1 MNCARNKAKEKGG
14 DFKISILYRWFLLLH
29 NKYFP
34 PLKGRIILYLVKCEL
49 ALNRFTSKRFQKNLM
64 MSGNYNPMKKSIL
77 LLTMVMLP
85 ILGWAQ
91 TTVTLQDQCN
101 CEVLKGTDVSAP
113 GAATPTGA
121 EQGDLYV
128 NTTSGTIFFWDGDSW
143 ELTSSDDQQVLDF
156 SFNDVTNI
164 LTLELENDG
173 ITTVDLSALNDTFTD
188 TNTTI
193 TSFAIDPTNTNLVIT
208 DSDTNTFNVAI
219 ADLVNLINT
228 DNQTL
233 SEVLAQG
240 ADANGTIIT
249 NLGTPVDP
257 ADAATKA
264 YVDATADDDI
274 TDVTFDGTDLTVE
287 EGTTSFNNDISPV
300 CATDA

>member
-1 MNCARNKAKEKGG
+1 
-14 DFKISILYRWFLLLH
+14 
-29 NKYFP
+29 
-34 PLKGRIILYLVKCEL
+34 
-49 ALNRFTSKRFQKNLM
+49 
-64 MSGNYNPMKKSIL
+64 MKKSVL
-77 LLTMVMLP
+77 LLIMVMLP

-113 GAATPTGA
+113 GAATPIGA

-274 TDVTFDGTDLTVE
+274 TDVSFDGTDLTVE
-287 EGTTSFNNDISPV
+287 EGTTSFSADISTLDDSAGVAANATNITTNAGNIATNTTNITANANDI
-300 CATDA
+300 TDLQNDKEDT